1 MLNSIVGFQQIGI
14 TVAFLG
20 AMLLLL
26 FVLRKKSTVIR
37 ASLKAG
43 KRIHVI
49 EDSAVS
55 PQERLRLIKIDNREF
70 VMVSGKG
77 TAPYLMP
84 LVPRPTQSSAASPSE
99 TAAAPTPKTTNTATN
114 TATNMATNMGG
125 DVGAMPAD
133 APQFPSDTERQA
145 LAAKFENWRQ
155 QNAGR

>member
-1 MLNSIVGFQQIGI
+1 MLNSIIGFQQIGI

-70 VMVSGKG
+70 VMVSAKG

-114 TATNMATNMGG
+114 IGS

-133 APQFPSDTERQA
+133 APQFPSDTEHQA

>member
-70 VMVSGKG
+70 VMVSAKG

-84 LVPRPTQSSAASPSE
+84 LVPRPTQPSTASQNE
-99 TAAAPTPKTTNTATN
+99 TAALARPQPTDMATN
-114 TATNMATNMGG
+114 TATNMGG

>member
-70 VMVSGKG
+70 VMVSAKG

-84 LVPRPTQSSAASPSE
+84 LVPRPTQPSTASPNE
-99 TAAAPTPKTTNTATN
+99 TAALARPQPTDMATN
-114 TATNMATNMGG
+114 TATNMGG
-125 DVGAMPAD
+125 AVGAMPAD
-133 APQFPSDTERQA
+133 APQFPSDMERQA

>member
-70 VMVSGKG
+70 VMVSAKG

-84 LVPRPTQSSAASPSE
+84 LVPRPTQPSTASPNE
-99 TAAAPTPKTTNTATN
+99 TAALARPQPTDMATN
-114 TATNMATNMGG
+114 TATNMGG

>member
-1 MLNSIVGFQQIGI
+1 
-14 TVAFLG
+14 
-20 AMLLLL
+20 
-26 FVLRKKSTVIR
+26 LRKKSTVIR

-70 VMVSGKG
+70 VMVSAKG

-114 TATNMATNMGG
+114 TATNMATNMATNIGS
-125 DVGAMPAD
+125 DLGAMPAD